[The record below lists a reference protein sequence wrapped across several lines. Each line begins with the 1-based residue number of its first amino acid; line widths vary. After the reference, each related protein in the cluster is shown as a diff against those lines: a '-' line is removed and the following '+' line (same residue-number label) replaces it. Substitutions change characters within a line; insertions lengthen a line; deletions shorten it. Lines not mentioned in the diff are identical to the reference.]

1 MFTLPPRLLHNTFP
15 HNFSTSPPI
24 LAHLNSPFIERSL
37 IMPLWDPLVPAERF
51 IQRGLARL
59 PAPVSHWLGYRAK
72 APSSSPTWIICVY
85 GFFGAFCG
93 LSVILAIFGHTDYFT
108 SRAVPPIVAS
118 FVRLPNRSHWPAA
131 TDNGPSG
138 RFCNSLLRSD

>member
-1 MFTLPPRLLHNTFP
+1 
-15 HNFSTSPPI
+15 
-24 LAHLNSPFIERSL
+24 
-37 IMPLWDPLVPAERF
+37 MPLWDPLVPAERF

-72 APSSSPTWIICVY
+72 ASPTSPTWMVCVY
-85 GFFGAFCG
+85 GFVGAFCG

-118 FVRLPNRSHWPAA
+118 FVRPQDESKN
-131 TDNGPSG
+131 
-138 RFCNSLLRSD
+138 